1 MLRFVLALTAAF
13 ALATTSHAASE
24 TFVWLPNSEPD
35 AAGYRIYYGS
45 PPGEYSQIA
54 DVGNVTRA
62 TIDGLTPGATYRFYA
77 TCYNTAGLESDPSD
91 TVELVIPTD
100 PTENRPP
107 VALGTTVT
115 AVSGEVT
122 TITLEAEDPDG
133 DPLSFN
139 LASFPM
145 HGEIIDYPIANGHR
159 ATLTYQSPPG
169 YTGTDEF
176 LFTVNDGWFDS
187 TPATVTIQ
195 VLAVNLPPVAL
206 AQSVSTPG
214 NTPVTVVLHGTDP
227 DNDPLTF
234 AVTTPPENG
243 VLSGTAPTLTYTPN
257 AGYAGNDTFEFTAS
271 DGQETSI
278 HATVTIQVL
287 AVNLPPAALAQ
298 SVATPGNTPV
308 TIVLH
313 GTDPDNDPLT
323 FAVTTPPENG
333 VLSGTAPTL
342 TYTPN
347 AGYAGDDTF
356 EFTASDGQ
364 ETSIPAT
371 VTIQVLAID
380 TAPILTALQLRG
392 DWGVGLRWSALP
404 GREYQVAYCDSLD
417 TTHWLLLPDVFLA
430 SLDQIEIEIELEHPL
445 PSMPGQRF
453 YRVLLLPAETGN

>member
-1 MLRFVLALTAAF
+1 LLRFVLALTATL
-13 ALATTSHAASE
+13 ALAITSHAASE

-35 AAGYRIYYGS
+35 VAGYRIYYGS
-45 PPGEYSQIA
+45 PPGEYSEIA

-91 TVELVIPTD
+91 TVELVIPPD

-115 AVSGEVT
+115 AVSGEIT
-122 TITLEAEDPDG
+122 TLTLEAEDPDG

-159 ATLTYQSPPG
+159 ATLTYQSLPG

-176 LFTVNDGWFDS
+176 LFTVNDGWSDS

-214 NTPVTVVLHGTDP
+214 NTPVT
-227 DNDPLTF
+227 
-234 AVTTPPENG
+234 
-243 VLSGTAPTLTYTPN
+243 
-257 AGYAGNDTFEFTAS
+257 
-271 DGQETSI
+271 
-278 HATVTIQVL
+278 
-287 AVNLPPAALAQ
+287 
-298 SVATPGNTPV
+298 
-308 TIVLH
+308 IVLH

-323 FAVTTPPENG
+323 FAVTTPPEHG

-347 AGYAGDDTF
+347 NGYAGKDTF
-356 EFTASDGQ
+356 EFTASDSQ
-364 ETSIPAT
+364 STSTPAT
-371 VTIQVLAID
+371 VTIHVLAID
-380 TAPILTALQLRG
+380 TAPILTAIQLRG
-392 DWGVGLRWSALP
+392 DWGVSLRWAALP

-417 TTHWLLLPDVFLA
+417 PTHWLLLPDVFLA
-430 SLDQIEIEIELEHPL
+430 SHPEIEIELEQPL